1 MDDPRSS
8 EPLSEC
14 NTNSVKLKMSPHTE
28 IFSPLEKCK
37 DLSEI
42 EKEVMS
48 RSLIDAI
55 MKKQD
60 LITVR

>member
-1 MDDPRSS
+1 
-8 EPLSEC
+8 
-14 NTNSVKLKMSPHTE
+14 MSPHTE

-37 DLSEI
+37 DLSDI

>member
-1 MDDPRSS
+1 
-8 EPLSEC
+8 
-14 NTNSVKLKMSPHTE
+14 MSPHTE

-37 DLSEI
+37 DLPDI